1 MQAYAAIEKKDV
13 KGVRDNEK
21 ERMKQKRKVMKEL
34 YNTQQDKLLSCHAH
48 REGDARERYATLDLE
63 SKTKEL

>member
-1 MQAYAAIEKKDV
+1 MIGRKSRKARKKKKKTKVLVNKWNAGDAAIEKKDV

-34 YNTQQDKLLSCHAH
+34 TTLS
-48 REGDARERYATLDLE
+48 G
-63 SKTKEL
+63 

>member
-1 MQAYAAIEKKDV
+1 MIGRKSRKARKKKKTKVLVNKWNAGDAAIEKKDV

-34 YNTQQDKLLSCHAH
+34 TTRS
-48 REGDARERYATLDLE
+48 G
-63 SKTKEL
+63 

>member
-1 MQAYAAIEKKDV
+1 LIGRKSRKARKKKKAKVLVNKWNAGDAAIEKKDV

-34 YNTQQDKLLSCHAH
+34 TTRS
-48 REGDARERYATLDLE
+48 G
-63 SKTKEL
+63 